1 MFNRLF
7 FFFKELSVSVIVTS
21 EVRKPEPDTR
31 GIISQGPLFI
41 IFLLFPLTTLC
52 PGGIGH
58 TNNCLHNGL
67 FQDSSGHFY
76 LQSKKW
82 LIAAQV
88 IC

>member
-7 FFFKELSVSVIVTS
+7 FFFRTASVIVTS

-41 IFLLFPLTTLC
+41 TLLFFSLTTLC
-52 PGGIGH
+52 PGGIGY

-82 LIAAQV
+82 LMAAQV
-88 IC
+88 IS